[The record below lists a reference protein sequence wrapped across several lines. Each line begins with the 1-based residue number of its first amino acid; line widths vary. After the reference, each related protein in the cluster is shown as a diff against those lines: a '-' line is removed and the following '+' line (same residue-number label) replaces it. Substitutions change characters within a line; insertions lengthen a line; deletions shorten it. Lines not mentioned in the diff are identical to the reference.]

1 MKDDE
6 LLFDY
11 NVQER
16 VNDFVEAAM
25 AQVCN
30 CISVIANQLRCTGTL
45 FLILLVKETV
55 VSSCTLFLISTFLS
69 HAAIYIE
76 G

>member
-1 MKDDE
+1 MYLKDDE

-30 CISVIANQLRCTGTL
+30 CISVISNQLRCTGAL
-45 FLILLVKETV
+45 FLILVVKETV
-55 VSSCTLFLISTFLS
+55 VSYPLPYFYISKSCCYL
-69 HAAIYIE
+69 H
-76 G
+76 